1 MNTGLNSQTLEDSN
15 ARVTAILNIDFFL
28 VMSNNKK
35 TVNSGL
41 CTLSVATLLNNC
53 FAKKFADYNS
63 EKFPGYCAVYKLW
76 YIALRCGAQF
86 RASHVKPPNETFH
99 G

>member
-41 CTLSVATLLNNC
+41 CTLYVATLLNNC

-63 EKFPGYCAVYKLW
+63 EKFPAYCAVCRILPILHSLQIVVYCA
-76 YIALRCGAQF
+76 ALRCA
-86 RASHVKPPNETFH
+86 V
-99 G
+99 